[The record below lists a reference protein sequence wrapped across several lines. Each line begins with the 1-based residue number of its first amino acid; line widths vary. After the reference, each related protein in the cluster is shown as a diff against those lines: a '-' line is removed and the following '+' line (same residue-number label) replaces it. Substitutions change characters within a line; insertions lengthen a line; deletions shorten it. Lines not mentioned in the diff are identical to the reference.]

1 MAKKDNQILKQQI
14 AQKDQQI
21 STFQKQT
28 QKQFDEIISLQEN
41 LGAAKDNAK
50 NLIEEKM
57 RLEKTLADL
66 KNENASLVQKQS
78 KGPELSAE
86 QYLEVLS
93 REKDLTSLM
102 HFTQLANAKYMQLM
116 SQQYLENLSKAGPQM
131 AGMGMPP
138 FGQQMMFQQPGMG
151 VNNQFPMMFGQDY
164 NRQ

>member
-57 RLEKTLADL
+57 RLEKTLVDL

-138 FGQQMMFQQPGMG
+138 ASGQQMMFQQP

>member
-1 MAKKDNQILKQQI
+1 
-14 AQKDQQI
+14 
-21 STFQKQT
+21 
-28 QKQFDEIISLQEN
+28 
-41 LGAAKDNAK
+41 
-50 NLIEEKM
+50 M

-116 SQQYLENLSKAGPQM
+116 SQQYLENLSKAGP
-131 AGMGMPP
+131 
-138 FGQQMMFQQPGMG
+138 
-151 VNNQFPMMFGQDY
+151 
-164 NRQ
+164 